1 MLFPLKCE
9 CIVDFLLPP
18 LVTGWYIKSVT
29 FEGRYQAISLRVA
42 EVAQLEVGLSSAEV
56 GLSSDVWFGS
66 LQAEEIMVVGY
77 NQEIYLKMGYP
88 PVI

>member
-1 MLFPLKCE
+1 MFFPLKCE

-56 GLSSDVWFGS
+56 GLEQRRLVWIAPGRQKKS
-66 LQAEEIMVVGY
+66 WW
-77 NQEIYLKMGYP
+77 
-88 PVI
+88 